1 MIDKTWTK
9 KQLLNFIKIY
19 DIELG
24 EDEVKDLPKKELSER
39 LHSYLDSCL
48 DMFVWNEE
56 YPDIYEWSDLKS
68 LLEQPKANTELDYRQ
83 KQEIIQDAK
92 VLLNYCRQ
100 GYLISYTRF
109 KDFDELFHLALKV
122 SQHCDISTCRRAIG
136 EFNKDPKV
144 RNDIEA
150 KISPRMKLILEQ
162 KKINKQSL
170 CPKLTIRTEPI
181 TLTFD

>member
-9 KQLLNFIKIY
+9 KHLLNFIKIY
-19 DIELG
+19 DIEAI
-24 EDEVKDLPKKELSER
+24 EEPKDLAKKELSER
-39 LHSYLDSCL
+39 LDTHLESSLE
-48 DMFVWNEE
+48 MFVWSEE
-56 YPDIYEWSDLKS
+56 YPDIYDWSDLKN
-68 LLEQPKANTELDYRQ
+68 LLEMPKANTELDYKE

-92 VLLNYCRQ
+92 IILNYCRQ

-150 KISPRMKLILEQ
+150 KISPKMKLILEQ

-170 CPKLTIRTEPI
+170 CPKLTIRSEPI
-181 TLTFD
+181 TISFD

>member
-9 KQLLNFIKIY
+9 KHLLYFIKIY
-19 DIELG
+19 DVDI
-24 EDEVKDLPKKELSER
+24 DEPKELPKKELSE
-39 LHSYLDSCL
+39 LFYSYLDSCIEI
-48 DMFVWNEE
+48 FTWNEE
-56 YPDIYEWSDLKS
+56 YPDIYEWVDLKS

-92 VLLNYCRQ
+92 IILNYCRQ
-100 GYLISYTRF
+100 GYLVSYTRF
-109 KDFDELFHLALKV
+109 KDYDELYHLALKV

-136 EFNKDPKV
+136 EFNKDTKL
-144 RNDIEA
+144 RNPIVA
-150 KISPRMKLILEQ
+150 KISPKMKIILDQ